1 MLGRLLGP
9 LCPASQVSTCARSDD
24 SAGSSIDLAALTHRM
39 VRGEEAAYR
48 EFYESYFGRL
58 LRYLLVLTAGREAV
72 AKDALQAT
80 MLRVIRHIRVF
91 DSEPVFWSWLSVLAR
106 SALVDEQ
113 RKHGR
118 YLGLL
123 ERLFQGRGTAAPADQ
138 PADARLLI
146 LLQDNLAAL
155 PEEDRG
161 LVERKYFDR
170 EPVREIAQKTG
181 CTEKAIE
188 SRLVRIRRQLKDM
201 VLAQLKEE
209 DEVRH

>member
-1 MLGRLLGP
+1 
-9 LCPASQVSTCARSDD
+9 
-24 SAGSSIDLAALTHRM
+24 M

-123 ERLFQGRGTAAPADQ
+123 ERLFQGRSTAAPADQ

-201 VLAQLKEE
+201 VLAQLKED